1 MKELVHLDRGRGPHS
16 FSTDSSKNETHP
28 DRLTRASWHGNQS
41 LIPWLGDRNV
51 CNNITIKM
59 WGSMG

>member
-1 MKELVHLDRGRGPHS
+1 MKELVHLDRGRGPRS

-41 LIPWLGDRNV
+41 LIPWLGDR
-51 CNNITIKM
+51 